1 LLSVHEISSGLV
13 IACLINSNR
22 RESNIS
28 LEFETI
34 SLKER
39 GYIMKLTHPAR
50 MIMAVVAVLGASSVL
65 LATQMNDRVES
76 SARKS
81 YVFITYLNGDDISIK
96 TTNDSI
102 VTLTGTVSEWSHR
115 SLAEE
120 TVLGLPGVLR
130 VENKLEVKSGKP
142 DESSDVWTGMKVKF
156 MLLFHKN
163 VSSLKTEVDVKDGIV
178 TLHGPASSE
187 AQKELTTE
195 YAKDVEGVKSVKND
209 MTVEKTRNTTVE
221 KVTEFIDDASI
232 TGQVKLALLFHR
244 GTSIIKTK
252 VETKDGIVT
261 VSGVAKSS
269 AEKEL
274 VGKLVTNI
282 KGVKELK
289 NKITIGPVTL
299 K

>member
-1 LLSVHEISSGLV
+1 
-13 IACLINSNR
+13 
-22 RESNIS
+22 
-28 LEFETI
+28 
-34 SLKER
+34 
-39 GYIMKLTHPAR
+39 MKLTHPAR

>member
-1 LLSVHEISSGLV
+1 MIITAAAILGFSG
-13 IACLINSNR
+13 A
-22 RESNIS
+22 
-28 LEFETI
+28 
-34 SLKER
+34 
-39 GYIMKLTHPAR
+39 
-50 MIMAVVAVLGASSVL
+50 L
-65 LATQMNDRVES
+65 LATQMSDRIES

-96 TTNDSI
+96 STNDSN

-120 TVLGLPGVLR
+120 TVLGLPGVMR

-142 DESSDVWTGMKVKF
+142 DETSDVWTGMKVKF
-156 MLLFHKN
+156 MLMFHRN
-163 VSSLKTEVDVKDGIV
+163 VSSLATEVDVKAGVV
-178 TLHGPASSE
+178 TLRGQAASE

-195 YAKDVEGVKSVKND
+195 YAKDVEGVKSVKNN
-209 MTVEKTRNTTVE
+209 MTVEKTKNVTVE

-232 TGQVKLALLFHR
+232 TAQVKLALLFHR
-244 GTSIIKTK
+244 GTSVIKTK

-261 VSGVAKSS
+261 VSGVAKNS

-289 NKITIGPVTL
+289 NRITVELVTL